1 MSEQKF
7 MSNLNGYEI
16 RDAYAREN
24 ILTEEDALMILVNSE
39 ILMPAGADE
48 TTLFT
53 DLKNRVFVL

>member
-24 ILTEEDALMILVNSE
+24 ILTEEDALIALSE
-39 ILMPAGADE
+39 TKIINPASLNGSI
-48 TTLFT
+48 LFT
-53 DLKNRVFVL
+53 NTDNKIFIL

>member
-24 ILTEEDALMILVNSE
+24 ILTEEDALMILVETKVITPLSLSGEDLLINSANQIF
-39 ILMPAGADE
+39 IL
-48 TTLFT
+48 
-53 DLKNRVFVL
+53 

>member
-24 ILTEEDALMILVNSE
+24 ILTEEDALIALSETKIINPASLDGVNFLIGSDNE
-39 ILMPAGADE
+39 I
-48 TTLFT
+48 
-53 DLKNRVFVL
+53 FVL

>member
-24 ILTEEDALMILVNSE
+24 ILTEEDALIVLSE
-39 ILMPAGADE
+39 IKIIDPVSLDGS
-48 TTLFT
+48 TVFINT
-53 DLKNRVFVL
+53 DNKIFIL

>member
-24 ILTEEDALMILVNSE
+24 ILTEEDALIALSETKIINPASLDGSILFINTDNKIF
-39 ILMPAGADE
+39 IL
-48 TTLFT
+48 
-53 DLKNRVFVL
+53 